1 MTSEASPFINY
12 IEFPIF
18 LMTAKNFYSN
28 ALQMIVDQPLELKIK
43 TLRAHG
49 LFMIYHVSFI
59 VSQNNLAWRKS
70 KEQVDSV

>member
-12 IEFPIF
+12 FEFPIF
-18 LMTAKNFYSN
+18 LMTAQNFYSN
-28 ALQMIVDQPLELKIK
+28 AVQIIVDQPLELKIQ

-59 VSQNNLAWRKS
+59 VGI
-70 KEQVDSV
+70 D